1 MSPTYS
7 PLLAPSR
14 PRLQINQ
21 STTIPRRLTVVLS
34 FSMCIFSEKWSILVS
49 VSFLYLQTANWA
61 SKLFFFFLLHKPGR
75 GERGNSAGLREDR
88 RPPGYFLFFMLMI
101 INPLNR
107 DIESLFYYISNKK
120 EIILDFMLE
129 ERDCLFPSLDRHLCL
144 ASFHGNQRVLMDPR
158 GTS

>member
-61 SKLFFFFLLHKPGR
+61 SKLFFFFC
-75 GERGNSAGLREDR
+75 
-88 RPPGYFLFFMLMI
+88 FT
-101 INPLNR
+101 NR
-107 DIESLFYYISNKK
+107 DVESVATVPVYVKTAVLLGIS
-120 EIILDFMLE
+120 FFS
-129 ERDCLFPSLDRHLCL
+129 C
-144 ASFHGNQRVLMDPR
+144 
-158 GTS
+158 